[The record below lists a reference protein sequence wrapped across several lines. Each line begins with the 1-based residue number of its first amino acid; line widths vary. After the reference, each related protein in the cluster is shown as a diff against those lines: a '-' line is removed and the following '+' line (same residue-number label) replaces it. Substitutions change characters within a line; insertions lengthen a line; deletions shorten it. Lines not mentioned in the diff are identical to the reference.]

1 MSQLLIETKQML
13 KDEKGKFPE
22 IVKESAGEITY
33 DWLHQVHKGRIADPG
48 IQKIECLNRILKARK
63 KKAAKG

>member
-13 KDEKGKFPE
+13 EDEKGSFPE
-22 IVKESAGEITY
+22 IVKESSGEIKY
-33 DWLHQVHKGRIADPG
+33 DWLCQLSQNRIASPG
-48 IQKIECLNRILKARK
+48 IRKLEVLHRILKARK